1 MTIQNYIRAG
11 VLTAVIGGA
20 LFFVLAG
27 AWANSMR
34 NRFVFIPQENGT
46 EQAVRQ
52 LEDREK
58 SLYAST
64 GNFAAFSNA
73 EIEKN
78 ASLLGIS
85 WSTFPVKD
93 YYFDAVELESG
104 DIRLRALP
112 RPESVKSLSVR
123 PRLYIAELS
132 PKGELVH
139 SGWYPSAD

>member
-1 MTIQNYIRAG
+1 MTAQNYTCAG
-11 VLTAVIGGA
+11 VLTVVIGGA
-20 LFFVLAG
+20 LILAFAG
-27 AWANSMR
+27 AYANSIR
-34 NRFVFIPQENGT
+34 SRFVFAPHEYSA

-52 LEDREK
+52 VEYREK

-64 GNFAAFSNA
+64 GNFVAFSNA

-78 ASLLGIS
+78 ASLLGLS
-85 WSTFPVKD
+85 WSAFPVKD
-93 YYFDAVELESG
+93 YFFDAIELESG

-112 RPESVKSLSVR
+112 RPESAISLSVR